1 MLLSD
6 EKLVMVLG
14 SQASGARENIKK
26 IQEKEETFR
35 VGMVTI
41 KNVDNVIGNLHPS
54 RYNHG
59 IFAV

>member
-14 SQASGARENIKK
+14 SQASGVRENIQR

-35 VGMVTI
+35 VEIVTI
-41 KNVDNVIGNLHPS
+41 KNVDNVTGNLHPS

>member
-14 SQASGARENIKK
+14 NQASGAKENIQR
-26 IQEKEETFR
+26 IQEKKETFR
-35 VGMVTI
+35 VEMVTI

-54 RYNHG
+54 RYHHG
-59 IFAV
+59 SFAI